1 MSGNGLKEETLEKD
15 YAIPGARKILI
26 VLTIIN
32 LFNYID
38 RYVLSAVLEPIKQ
51 DLGIT
56 NDADM
61 GRLATAFMLGYFITS
76 PIFGYLGD
84 RISRKKLM
92 AIGVIGWSLGTCLTG
107 VAQIYAFMI
116 FIYTKLCII
125 LNTLLIGPLVIN
137 KYNILQCFI
146 ME

>member
-1 MSGNGLKEETLEKD
+1 MSENDFSGKGMKEETLEKD

-38 RYVLSAVLEPIKQ
+38 RYVLSAVLEPIKH

-61 GRLATAFMLGYFITS
+61 GRLATAFML
-76 PIFGYLGD
+76 
-84 RISRKKLM
+84 
-92 AIGVIGWSLGTCLTG
+92 
-107 VAQIYAFMI
+107 
-116 FIYTKLCII
+116 
-125 LNTLLIGPLVIN
+125 
-137 KYNILQCFI
+137 
-146 ME
+146 